1 MGKAEYERRILELEV
16 ELDVTKKHL
25 ESALEI
31 VADKHE
37 LRNEISELKS
47 EIKKAKEKTLK
58 VKATKIK
65 DNLFNLLKRKK

>member
-37 LRNEISELKS
+37 LRNEISELTS

>member
-37 LRNEISELKS
+37 LRNEITELKA